1 MPRDRSETPAL
12 TAELARWI
20 AELRPETLP
29 DSTRYA
35 ARLALLDT
43 LGAALYGRREFWAA
57 TALAWARQGWAAPA
71 GGAGLATVWGEA
83 HPSLRPADA
92 ALANGVAA
100 HAFELDD
107 FIAKLHPGA
116 AVAPAALALAERLGS
131 TGGEIETAIAA
142 GYEIMVRASRALDP
156 NAARLRGWHL
166 TGVCGPLG
174 AAAAGAVLLGLDAEA
189 TAWALGLGAT
199 QGAGLFAFNADG
211 AMSKRLHPGR
221 AAQAGVMAAELAAMG
236 FTGPASAME
245 ADDGGFLDAF
255 SDAARP
261 ELMLDGLGS
270 GWAVERVYFKPYS
283 CCGSLHAYVD
293 AARELRSRL
302 GRMPA
307 PDETVRAGL
316 AQVVDVQC
324 GFDYRPGAVLN
335 GQMSARFTIAA
346 ALADGNALPAQYTDA
361 RLRDPELAALARRIE
376 LVPDAELDRIY
387 PERYPGWV
395 EIVRRDGRVERA
407 ETLDPSGAPDHPG
420 REAALLAKYDALA
433 AEAAGGEAAERLK
446 RVVMALPEHDAA
458 AVTAAA
464 ACETA

>member
-12 TAELARWI
+12 TAELAHWI
-20 AELRPETLP
+20 AGLRPEALP

-43 LGAALYGRREFWAA
+43 LGAALHGRREFWAG
-57 TALAWARQGWAAPA
+57 TTLAWTRQGWATA
-71 GGAGLATVWGEA
+71 GGEGLATVWGEA

-92 ALANGVAA
+92 ALVNGVAA

-116 AVAPAALALAERLGS
+116 AVIPAALALAERLGS
-131 TGGEIETAIAA
+131 KGSAIETAIAA

-189 TAWALGLGAT
+189 AAWALGLGAT

-236 FTGPASAME
+236 FTGPASVME
-245 ADDGGFLDAF
+245 TDDGGFLDAF

-261 ELMLDGLGS
+261 ELLLDGLGS
-270 GWAVERVYFKPYS
+270 SWAVEQVYFKPYS

-293 AARELRSRL
+293 AARELRRRL
-302 GRMPA
+302 GCMPA

-316 AQVVDVQC
+316 PQVVDVQC
-324 GFDYRPGAVLN
+324 GFDYDPGTVLN

-346 ALADGNALPAQYTDA
+346 ALADGNALPAQYTDE
-361 RLRDPELAALARRIE
+361 RLHDPELVALARRIE

-387 PERYPGWV
+387 PKNYPGWV
-395 EIVRRDGRVERA
+395 EIVRRDGRVERS
-407 ETLDPSGAPDHPG
+407 ETLDPSGAPDHPE
-420 REAALLAKYDALA
+420 REAALFAKYDALA
-433 AEAAGGEAAERLK
+433 GEAVGGGAAARLK
-446 RVVMALPEHDAA
+446 SVLMALPEHDAA

-464 ACETA
+464 ASETA